1 MSKPNPKNERIKRT
15 YFQYLKE
22 AQRYS
27 DDTVDAVAKA
37 LNRFEVVTQ
46 FRDFARFHR
55 EQAVAFKKRLAEQT
69 NERTGLRLSKATL
82 NSTLKVL
89 RSFFLWLAGQPGFKS
104 RLHYSDADYFNLSEK
119 DVAVARA
126 VRGSAFPALDQIHR
140 VLAAMPAK
148 TDVERRNRALI
159 AFCLLTGARADAL
172 ATVRLKHVD
181 LDQDLLMNDARD
193 MRTKA
198 SKTFPTWFFPV
209 GGEVREIVADWIG
222 HLRTSLNWTDADPL
236 FPTTKVSVGAV
247 SHRFEAMGLTR
258 DCWSNTTPIRQI
270 FQAAFAKVGI
280 PYFNPHS
287 IRRTLGQLG
296 EQLCRTPEEF
306 KAWSQNLGHSGVLTT
321 LTSYGEVAHHRQSE
335 IIRNLKAS
343 SDVTTTMSIDELFRE
358 MKRRMGKNDLDSAPA
373 G

>member
-1 MSKPNPKNERIKRT
+1 MSKPNPKNERIKRA

-37 LNRFEVVTQ
+37 LNRFEVVSQ

-82 NSTLKVL
+82 NSTLKIL

-126 VRGSAFPALDQIHR
+126 VRGTAFPALDQIHR
-140 VLAAMPAK
+140 VLAAMPAA
-148 TDVERRNRALI
+148 TDIERRNRALV

-181 LDQDLLMNDARD
+181 LDQGLLMNDARD

-209 GGEVREIVADWIG
+209 GGEAREIVSAWIAN
-222 HLRTSLNWTDADPL
+222 LRAQLNWTEADPL
-236 FPTTKVSVGAV
+236 FPATKVAIGAV
-247 SHRFEAMGLTR
+247 SRHFEAVGLTR
-258 DCWSNTTPIRQI
+258 DCWSNTTPIREV
-270 FQAAFAKVGI
+270 FQKAFKSAGL

-287 IRRTLGQLG
+287 IRKTLGQLG
-296 EQLCRTPEEF
+296 ERLCRTPEEF

-321 LTSYGEVAHHRQSE
+321 LTSYGEVSHQRQSE
-335 IIRNLKAS
+335 IIGRLAQAEGETGELTN
-343 SDVTTTMSIDELFRE
+343 DELIRLLR
-358 MKRRMGKNDLDSAPA
+358 KRVGV
-373 G
+373 

>member
-1 MSKPNPKNERIKRT
+1 MSKPNPKNERIKRA

-37 LNRFEVVTQ
+37 LNRFEVVSQ

-82 NSTLKVL
+82 NSTLKIL

-140 VLAAMPAK
+140 VLAAMPST

-181 LDQDLLMNDARD
+181 LDQGLLMNDARD

-209 GGEVREIVADWIG
+209 DGEAREIVAEWIA

-236 FPTTKVSVGAV
+236 FPATKVAVGAV
-247 SHRFEAMGLTR
+247 SRRFEAVGLTR
-258 DCWSNTTPIRQI
+258 DCWSNTTPIRQN
-270 FQAAFAKVGI
+270 FKAAFEKVGL

-287 IRRTLGQLG
+287 IRKTLGQLG

-306 KAWSQNLGHSGVLTT
+306 KAWSQNLGHSGVLVT
-321 LTSYGEVAHHRQSE
+321 LTSYGEVAQSRQSE
-335 IIRNLKAS
+335 IIRDLMRGETSA
-343 SDVTTTMSIDELFRE
+343 DDMTAEDLIRELQ
-358 MKRRMGKNDLDSAPA
+358 KRIAKGK
-373 G
+373 GRG